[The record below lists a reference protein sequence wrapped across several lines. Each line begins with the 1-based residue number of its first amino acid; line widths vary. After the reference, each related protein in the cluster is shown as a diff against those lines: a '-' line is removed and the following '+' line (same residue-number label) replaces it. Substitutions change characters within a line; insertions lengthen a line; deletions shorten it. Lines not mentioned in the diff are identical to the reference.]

1 MDTFDTTKSVVS
13 SEDLTDGIDFV
24 NEFSNELAKYQNRIT
39 GSENET
45 ACARAIRDR
54 LQEETCAKTRLEA
67 YRAYPLLGRGA
78 FPFLGLWYA
87 LSFVLY
93 FVSFAGGDLAGR
105 LLTLLALCVFMS
117 GSGVILAMFFGDR
130 KLKCFLNQ
138 KISYNVV
145 SEFSKPY
152 QNRELKQKERV
163 FIIADNHDALMGSFV
178 KDFGKFSKITMLFA
192 PISMFLFVLF
202 CILKMAIGATTS
214 AQITVFT
221 VLPAIFGVFGIAIIL
236 THFSPFEQHARQNNG
251 VATSI
256 AMATFAYFAEQP
268 ELLEEGVRI
277 VYVSFGGENSAH
289 GGSHAFVQSHPEFAD
304 AKVLCLQDIQSGD
317 IKLAECDSLR
327 NIAFSTPLI
336 SLIRSSAHE
345 QGIEVKMVP
354 HDLVKHKI
362 NSLHGFCSNAF
373 AKNGTESATL
383 LAKDYAGESRVLDR
397 NDAEKIFSLTVGT
410 FFKLMKE
417 IPIEHEDV
425 KVDNDTQST
434 QMEIV
439 DATGK

>member
-1 MDTFDTTKSVVS
+1 MDTFDTTKSIVS

-24 NEFSNELAKYQNRIT
+24 NEFSNELAKYPNRIT

-54 LQEETCAKTRLEA
+54 LQEETSAKTRLEA

-105 LLTLLALCVFMS
+105 LLTLLALFVFVS
-117 GSGVILAMFFGDR
+117 GTVAIVAMFLGNK
-130 KLKCFLNQ
+130 KLKCFLSK

-145 SEFSKPY
+145 SECSKPY
-152 QNRELKQKERV
+152 QNSEQNQKERV
-163 FIIADNHDALMGSFV
+163 FIIADNHDAVLGSLF
-178 KDFGKFSKITMLFA
+178 KDFGKLRKITMLFA
-192 PISMFLFVLF
+192 PISIILFVLF
-202 CILKMAIGATTS
+202 CILKMAIGIEAPS
-214 AQITVFT
+214 AVIAFSVI
-221 VLPAIFGVFGIAIIL
+221 PAIFGVLGTAVML

-289 GGSHAFVQSHPEFAD
+289 GGSQAFVKSHPEFAE
-304 AKVLCLQDIQSGD
+304 AKVLCLGDVHSGD
-317 IKLAECDSLR
+317 VKIAECDSLR

-345 QGIEVKMVP
+345 QGIDVKMVP
-354 HDLVKHKI
+354 HDLAKHKL
-362 NSLHGFCSNAF
+362 NSLHGFISNAF
-373 AKNGTESATL
+373 ASNGTESATIV
-383 LAKDYAGESRVLDR
+383 ANDYVGASRVLDR
-397 NDAEKIFSLTVGT
+397 NDAEKVFSLTVGT
-410 FFKLMKE
+410 MFKLMKE
-417 IPIEHEDV
+417 TPIAKREV
-425 KVDNDTQST
+425 KMENETQST